1 MKAYLTYFKSE
12 LLVGLN
18 YRVAALSGLSTQFFW
33 GLVYVLIYSAFYSH
47 TNVDGINFKELMCY
61 VWLNQAFFSLILL
74 GIKDSEI
81 MDSIKNGSV
90 AYQLLR
96 PYDLYT
102 WWYIKHLA
110 KRYANSL
117 LRFSPII
124 IFSLL
129 LPSPYNLSLPVS
141 LSAFIMFLITLI
153 LGSLILC
160 GIFMIVQSISFFTYQ
175 DKGISSI
182 VYSVGSLLS
191 GIIIPI
197 PLLPNI
203 VIDITE
209 YLPFR
214 LIGDLPF
221 RIYSGNIQINSA
233 LISILMQIVWIIIL
247 IIIGKMIMKKVLTKA
262 SIQGG

>member
-12 LLVGLN
+12 ILVGLN

-33 GLVYVLIYSAFYSH
+33 GLVYVLIYSSFYSH
-47 TNVDGINFKELMCY
+47 TSIDSMNFKELMSY

-74 GIKDSEI
+74 GIKETEI
-81 MDSIKNGSV
+81 MESIKNGSV

-96 PYDLYT
+96 PYDLYK

-110 KRYANSL
+110 KRYANCL

-141 LSAFIMFLITLI
+141 FLAFIMFLITLI

-175 DKGISSI
+175 DKGISSLI
-182 VYSVGSLLS
+182 YSIGGLLS

-197 PLLPNI
+197 PLLPNV

-221 RIYSGNIQINSA
+221 RIYSGNIDYSYGIRS
-233 LISILMQIVWIIIL
+233 IIL
-247 IIIGKMIMKKVLTKA
+247 QLIWILILYLIGKRIMKIALKKVC
-262 SIQGG
+262 IQGG